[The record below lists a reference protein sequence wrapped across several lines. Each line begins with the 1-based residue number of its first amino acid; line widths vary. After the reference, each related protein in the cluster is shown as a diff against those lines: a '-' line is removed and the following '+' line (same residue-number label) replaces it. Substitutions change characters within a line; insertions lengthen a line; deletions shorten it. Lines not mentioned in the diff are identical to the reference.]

1 MGQAVNLAVR
11 TYARYAA
18 PLTAIAIVL
27 YAPLLAYGWLSKT
40 PTELG
45 PGWRMVMTA
54 WGIAST
60 AWILQYML
68 VGAAAPLARSIEA
81 AAPLSQLAA
90 VRTIVRGFLRS
101 VLPVLIVVAAVVLG
115 SIALAIP
122 GLVLG
127 VLLSLT
133 GASERSG
140 LSEPLLDSVER
151 VRANLKRTILAVVGI
166 LALDFAIVAIPFA
179 ILLGPLSAKPTLEEL
194 ATAQLILRIT
204 VIGVPLV
211 TPLAA
216 CVLAAIATARST
228 APAQPAPR

>member
-1 MGQAVNLAVR
+1 
-11 TYARYAA
+11 
-18 PLTAIAIVL
+18 
-27 YAPLLAYGWLSKT
+27 
-40 PTELG
+40 
-45 PGWRMVMTA
+45 
-54 WGIAST
+54 
-60 AWILQYML
+60 ML

-90 VRTIVRGFLRS
+90 LRAVLRGFLRS
-101 VLPVLIVVAAVVLG
+101 VLPILIVVAAVVLG

-140 LSEPLLDSVER
+140 LSEPLLESVDR
-151 VRANLKRTILAVVGI
+151 VRANLKRTILAVAGI
-166 LALDFAIVAIPFA
+166 LAIDFAIVGIPFA
-179 ILLGPLSAKPTLEEL
+179 LLLGPLSAKPSLEEL

-216 CVLAAIATARST
+216 CVLASIATTSAS
-228 APAQPAPR
+228 AQPAPR